1 MTRTLVLLVLVS
13 AVAVGASAAPQIAV
27 DLATYNYPDTV
38 EGIAVVHTF
47 MLSNVGDQELSIES
61 AIPGCHCTTAELAKN
76 RLQPGESV
84 GLYAILDTEG
94 FSGHVVR
101 TITITSNAT
110 DQWGSHQLI
119 VSFVGNVVGR
129 QPYQK
134 SVSDLYYDSY
144 VLLDVRDAAAYAAGH
159 LAGAMSL
166 PMSQVASVTA
176 ALPPG
181 ALTIVYDQNG
191 STSAAAGQAL
201 HAGGLAAVYALR
213 GGLDL
218 WQKSYG
224 SVRVV
229 AGTGASWS
237 FLDASGARAYSTSGT
252 VSQYD
257 VSQLLSDYVLIDLR
271 SPSSFAAGHIAGALN
286 LSETEI
292 SAFIDTL
299 PRATPVIVYSADG
312 TDSDRVVYNLWMHG
326 SRAQSLLGGL
336 AEWQK
341 QHANYLIVSSAS

>member
-1 MTRTLVLLVLVS
+1 MTRTLALLVLVS
-13 AVAVGASAAPQIAV
+13 AVAVGASAAPRIAV
-27 DLATYNYPDTV
+27 DLATYDYPDTV

-47 MLSNVGDQELSIES
+47 MLSNVGDQELVIES

-94 FSGHVVR
+94 FSSHVVR
-101 TITITSNAT
+101 TITITSN
-110 DQWGSHQLI
+110 DPIQPQHQLI

-144 VLLDVRDAAAYAAGH
+144 VLLDIRDAAAYAAGH
-159 LAGAMSL
+159 LAGAMNL
-166 PMSQVASVTA
+166 PMSQVASVAA

-181 ALTIVYDQNG
+181 ALTIVCDQNG

-201 HAGGLAAVYALR
+201 HVGGLAAVYALR

-224 SVRVV
+224 SARVV
-229 AGTGASWS
+229 AGADASWS

-257 VSQLLSDYVLIDLR
+257 VSQLQSDYVLIDLR
-271 SPSSFAAGHIAGALN
+271 SPSAFAAGHIAGALN

-299 PRATPVIVYSADG
+299 PRATLVIVCSADG

-341 QHANYLIVSSAS
+341 QHANYLIVSSSS

>member
-1 MTRTLVLLVLVS
+1 MTRTFALLALLVS
-13 AVAVGASAAPQIAV
+13 AVVVGVTAAPRIAV
-27 DLATYNYPDTV
+27 DLATYDYPDTV

-47 MLSNVGDQELSIES
+47 MLSNVGDQELVIES

-101 TITITSNAT
+101 TITITSN
-110 DQWGSHQLI
+110 DPGQWGDHQLI

-144 VLLDVRDAAAYAAGH
+144 ILLDVRDAAAYAAGH
-159 LAGAMSL
+159 LAGAMNL
-166 PMSQVASVTA
+166 PMSQVASVAA

-191 STSAAAGQAL
+191 LTSSAAGQAL
-201 HAGGLAAVYALR
+201 HVGGLAAVYAVR

-224 SVRVV
+224 SARVV
-229 AGTGASWS
+229 AGAGASWS
-237 FLDASGARAYSTSGT
+237 FLDASGARAYSTSGA
-252 VSQYD
+252 VAQYD
-257 VSQLLSDYVLIDLR
+257 ISQLQSDYVLIDFR
-271 SPSSFAAGHIAGALN
+271 SPAAFAAGHIAGA
-286 LSETEI
+286 
-292 SAFIDTL
+292 
-299 PRATPVIVYSADG
+299 
-312 TDSDRVVYNLWMHG
+312 
-326 SRAQSLLGGL
+326 
-336 AEWQK
+336 
-341 QHANYLIVSSAS
+341 